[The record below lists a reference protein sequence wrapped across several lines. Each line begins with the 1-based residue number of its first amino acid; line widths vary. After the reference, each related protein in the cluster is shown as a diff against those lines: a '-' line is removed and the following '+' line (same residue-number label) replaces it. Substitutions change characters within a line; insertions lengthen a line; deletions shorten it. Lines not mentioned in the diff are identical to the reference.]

1 MAIQLDRA
9 TDTHYNMMNPS
20 GFIGFE
26 AVIVREDEN
35 DHRLYKSTLS
45 TASLNSVSVDC
56 CKKGTV

>member
-1 MAIQLDRA
+1 MAIQLDRG

-45 TASLNSVSVDC
+45 TASLNLVSVDC